1 MLHLYEIWKGYA
13 MAFKKL
19 LLSTY
24 LLATALHAQNSIGID
39 INSEDVEVLA
49 SVNLNI
55 LADYSNGTTYIIDM
69 SYIHTDGDNM
79 TRIGLLGHN
88 TFQGVEG
95 LSLSFGLKGVMANDF
110 LAFPLTAKAVY
121 ALPLIDSIPTT
132 SLAVSFS
139 YAPSV
144 LAFREADNY
153 SDFRVEVDMEVISN
167 IHIFTGYRNITTNYE
182 TVNKTFNNSF
192 YGGLKLSF

>member
-1 MLHLYEIWKGYA
+1 MKREI

-19 LLSTY
+19 LLTTY
-24 LLATALHAQNSIGID
+24 LLAHTLHAQNSIGID

-49 SVNLNI
+49 SINLNT
-55 LADYSNGTTYIIDM
+55 LADYSNGTTYVIDV
-69 SYIHTDGDNM
+69 SYLHTDGDNL
-79 TRIGLLGHN
+79 TRIGLLGQN

-95 LSLSFGLKGVMANDF
+95 LALSFGVKGVIASNF
-110 LAFPLTAKAVY
+110 LAFPLTAKAAY
-121 ALPLIDSIPTT
+121 TLPLIDSIPST

-144 LAFREADNY
+144 LAFRDADNY
-153 SDFRVEVDMEVISN
+153 SDFRVEADMEVISN
-167 IHIFTGYRNITTNYE
+167 IHIFTGYRNISTNYE
-182 TVNKTFNNSF
+182 VGDKTFNNSF